1 MYSCRVYVSV
11 YVRIYVIYNEN
22 DINYNNE
29 TEL

>member
-11 YVRIYVIYNEN
+11 YVRIYAIYNEN